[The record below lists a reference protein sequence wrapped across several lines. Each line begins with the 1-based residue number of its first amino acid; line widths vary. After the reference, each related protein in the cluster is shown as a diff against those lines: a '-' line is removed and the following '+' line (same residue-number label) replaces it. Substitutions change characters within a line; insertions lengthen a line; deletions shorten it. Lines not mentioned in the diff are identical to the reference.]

1 MVNLTGGYGAA
12 LREAIS
18 VLQTPHPD
26 RFVVFTEPAY
36 SKAASPDH
44 AKYQA
49 DQIEVAHKDG
59 ARGLKVLKILG
70 LYLREQNTQGKLVKV
85 DDPRFDLMREAAA
98 RRRCRWGSTLRI
110 RLLFSNPSTASTSG
124 GKNCT
129 IIPTG
134 HSTVRIFRPTANC
147 RKRAAASC
155 THFVCL
161 HCAESE
167 DLADVSECLDSH
179 PNMYVDIAARI
190 GELGRQP
197 RASRKF
203 FDKYQGRI
211 VFGTG
216 ATPKATNFPQQVFE
230 ESLDEI
236 YYRFLEREDE
246 YFDYSTAKVPP
257 QGQWRIFGLG
267 LSDAVLH
274 KVYWQNAARLL
285 NL

>member
-1 MVNLTGGYGAA
+1 LLFCDDPAA
-12 LREAIS
+12 FRPHPNKQPAPWQSILFASDPDPFAIRGLAEDPAQESRVRILAYNWLREM
-18 VLQTPHPD
+18 H
-26 RFVVFTEPAY
+26 
-36 SKAASPDH
+36 H
-44 AKYQA
+44 
-49 DQIEVAHKDG
+49 EVPK
-59 ARGLKVLKILG
+59 
-70 LYLREQNTQGKLVKV
+70 KLVKV

-98 RRRCRWGSTLRI
+98 RRRCRWRSTLRI

-124 GKNCT
+124 GKNWT

-147 RKRAAASC
+147 RKRAAASF

-230 ESLDEI
+230 
-236 YYRFLEREDE
+236 
-246 YFDYSTAKVPP
+246 
-257 QGQWRIFGLG
+257 GIF
-267 LSDAVLH
+267 
-274 KVYWQNAARLL
+274 R
-285 NL
+285 